1 MAQIRTRVSVSKT
14 LDEMTESEVLAM
26 ALDDMEFLGL
36 IKWKTDADKKPTID
50 ESHETHG
57 QRQASSGLAL
67 AEHDLH
73 ASPAKLRSLNEQ
85 VRQLLEQAA
94 PKAESI
100 R

>member
-1 MAQIRTRVSVSKT
+1 MKTRIQKT
-14 LDEMTESEVLAM
+14 LDETTDAAVLAM
-26 ALDDMEFLGL
+26 ALEEMEFLGL

-73 ASPAKLRSLNEQ
+73 ASPAKLQSLNEQ